1 MQVKNPKKSP
11 NHGGDQEVTSG
22 FADISVVNLQLQP
35 WTIEQVIN

>member
-22 FADISVVNLQLQP
+22 FLLFD
-35 WTIEQVIN
+35 